1 VLGFA
6 RIFREEEIMRF
17 RPIAIVC
24 LAFVSCSA
32 AAQQYPNR
40 AIRMLIPFTVG
51 SAADIIARVM
61 EPAMRERL
69 GQPVVMDNRGGA
81 GGNIAAEL
89 LAKSPADGYTL
100 LMSSIGTQAINLSL
114 YSKLNYHPQKD
125 FTSITL
131 VAESPNALVI
141 NPTVPAKTLK
151 EFIALAKSKP
161 GVLNYGSS
169 GSGTTVHL
177 SAELFCVMTGTKM
190 VHVPFKGAA
199 ESLTA
204 LIAGQLD
211 LQFASLSS
219 AIPLIKS
226 GRLRPI
232 GVTGPKR
239 SPSLPDLPTIAE
251 LGLPGYEAVA
261 WWGIVGPAN
270 LPANV
275 VATINKVSQ
284 ATLAQQDVKDR
295 LFNAGVEVRI
305 MGPEEFTKYTES
317 EIQKWAKVVKASGA
331 RAD

>member
-1 VLGFA
+1 MHLRSLVFGTLAGV
-6 RIFREEEIMRF
+6 
-17 RPIAIVC
+17 AI
-24 LAFVSCSA
+24 SA
-32 AAQQYPNR
+32 SAQQYPTR
-40 AIRMLIPFTVG
+40 PIRMLIPFTAG
-51 SAADIIARVM
+51 SAADIIARAM

-69 GQPVVMDNRGGA
+69 GQSLVIDNRGGA

-89 LAKSPADGYTL
+89 LARSPADGYTL

-125 FTSITL
+125 FTPITL
-131 VAESPNALVI
+131 VGESPNALVV
-141 NPTVPAKTLK
+141 NPSVPVKTLK

-169 GSGTTVHL
+169 GAGTTVHL

-232 GVTGPKR
+232 GVTSPKR
-239 SPSLPDLPTIAE
+239 SPSLPDLATIAE

-275 VATINKVSQ
+275 VATVNKVTL
-284 ATLAQQDVKDR
+284 ATLGQQDVKER
-295 LFNAGVEVRI
+295 LFNAGVEVRT
-305 MGPEEFTKYTES
+305 MGPDEFAKYTET

-331 RAD
+331 RAG

>member
-1 VLGFA
+1 MPYLKNI
-6 RIFREEEIMRF
+6 IFTL
-17 RPIAIVC
+17 
-24 LAFVSCSA
+24 LAGLSMVTLPAF
-32 AAQQYPNR
+32 AQQYPTR
-40 AIRMLIPFTVG
+40 PIRMLIPFTVG

-61 EPAMRERL
+61 DPAMRERL
-69 GQPVVMDNRGGA
+69 GQPIVMDNRGGA

-100 LMSSIGTQAINLSL
+100 MMSSIGTSAINLSL

-125 FTSITL
+125 FTPITL
-131 VAESPNALVI
+131 VAESPNALVL
-141 NPTVPAKTLK
+141 NPSVPAKTLK

-226 GRLRPI
+226 GRVRSI
-232 GVTGPKR
+232 GVTSPKR

-270 LPANV
+270 LPANM
-275 VATINKVSQ
+275 VATINKV
-284 ATLAQQDVKDR
+284 TLTSLEQKDVKDR
-295 LFNAGVEVRI
+295 LFNAGVEVRT
-305 MGPEEFTKYTES
+305 MGPEDFTRFTET

>member
-1 VLGFA
+1 MSYLK
-6 RIFREEEIMRF
+6 
-17 RPIAIVC
+17 IAGAALLAC
-24 LAFVSCSA
+24 LSLPAV
-32 AAQQYPNR
+32 AQQYPAR
-40 AIRMLIPFTVG
+40 PIRMLIPFTVG

-69 GQPVVMDNRGGA
+69 GQALVMDNRGGA

-100 LMSSIGTQAINLSL
+100 MMSSIGTSAINLSL

-125 FTSITL
+125 FTPVTL
-131 VAESPNALVI
+131 VAESPNALVL

-151 EFIALAKSKP
+151 ELIALAKSRP

-177 SAELFCVMTGTKM
+177 SAELFSVMTGSKM

-226 GRLRPI
+226 NRVRPI
-232 GVTGPKR
+232 GVTSPKR

-270 LPANV
+270 LPASM
-275 VATINKVSQ
+275 VATLNKVTL
-284 ATLAQQDVKDR
+284 ATLEQKDVKDR
-295 LFNAGVEVRI
+295 LFNAGVEVRT
-305 MGPEEFTKYTES
+305 MGPEEFTKFTET

>member
-1 VLGFA
+1 MNLRA
-6 RIFREEEIMRF
+6 S
-17 RPIAIVC
+17 C
-24 LAFVSCSA
+24 LFLTTVAASTA

-40 AIRMLIPFTVG
+40 AVRMLIPFTVG
-51 SAADIIARVM
+51 SAADVIARVM

-69 GQPVVMDNRGGA
+69 GQPLVMDNRGGA

-100 LMSSIGTQAINLSL
+100 MMSSIGTQAINLAL

-131 VAESPNALVI
+131 VAESPNALVL
-141 NPTVPAKTLK
+141 NPSVPAKTLK

-177 SAELFCVMTGTKM
+177 SAELFSVMTGTKM

-211 LQFASLSS
+211 LQFGSLSS
-219 AIPLIKS
+219 VIPLLKT
-226 GRLRPI
+226 GRVRAI
-232 GVTGPKR
+232 GVTSPKR

-261 WWGIVGPAN
+261 WWGIVGPAH
-270 LPANV
+270 LPTNV
-275 VATINKVSQ
+275 VAGINKVTLE
-284 ATLAQQDVKDR
+284 TLAQKDVKDR
-295 LFNAGVEVRI
+295 LFAAGVEVRT
-305 MGPEEFTKYTES
+305 MGPEEFARFTDS

-331 RAD
+331 RVD